1 MLLAFERL
9 GLLENTE
16 VDELL
21 WDCDE
26 GSRKNYQLFVRTLTQ
41 PSVSPFHFALI
52 AQRFTVAIAQSG

>member
-16 VDELL
+16 VDELP

-26 GSRKNYQLFVRTLTQ
+26 GSRKNYQLFARTLTQ
-41 PSVSPFHFALI
+41 LSVSPFPFALI
-52 AQRFTVAIAQSG
+52 A

>member
-16 VDELL
+16 VDELP

-26 GSRKNYQLFVRTLTQ
+26 GSRKITNFSR
-41 PSVSPFHFALI
+41 AL
-52 AQRFTVAIAQSG
+52 